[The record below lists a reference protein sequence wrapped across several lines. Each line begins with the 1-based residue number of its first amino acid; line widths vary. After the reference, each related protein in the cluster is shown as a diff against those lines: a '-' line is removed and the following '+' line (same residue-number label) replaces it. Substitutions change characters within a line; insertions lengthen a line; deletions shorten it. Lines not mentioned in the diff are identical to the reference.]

1 MALTRAEWE
10 THIWIDGLTLEVKI
24 EATDP
29 RYIHKLDKLCKENPD
44 TWKATGDETINGE
57 VVGRFY
63 SCPVNCIGFKS
74 GKKREYTEEQKEA
87 ARERFRKNVLKS

>member
-1 MALTRAEWE
+1 MALTRAEWD
-10 THIWIDGLTLEVKI
+10 THVWIDGLTLRVKV
-24 EATDP
+24 ETTDP

-63 SCPVNCIGFKS
+63 SCPVNCISFRS
-74 GKKREYTEEQKEA
+74 RKREMTEEQKEV
-87 ARERFRKNVLKS
+87 ARERAKKNFLRS